1 MSVPPLVFPPL
12 GLPAPNTTFDKLTP
26 EKVWEGQGQ
35 PYWLSVD
42 GGTIANLTVA
52 GNATVAGTL
61 TANNLLATTATVS
74 GLTTLASV
82 TSGAINQGRV
92 GYPSFVFAPTLTGT
106 TLLPVTPSFISQCT
120 VTMLCTAVTYTTP
133 GSVTFTVSNNFPFY
147 IGQSVV
153 IANTTNWNGTY
164 QIGSIANGGNSIT
177 CITGSTF
184 ASETGLTAHAIPLYP
199 VGVYE
204 VSAICR
210 VTQNTAPTPGSATE
224 GISIGLDLNTSS
236 PANYTVAPIQA
247 TTNPIN
253 TITGQYGE
261 ARFPIVGVTRVAAA
275 DSRLFLTVSTGAQTG
290 SYNMTFSQFTV
301 TPIGIFRA

>member
-1 MSVPPLVFPPL
+1 MS
-12 GLPAPNTTFDKLTP
+12 APSATTTFNKITP

-42 GGTIANLTVA
+42 GGTASALTV
-52 GNATVAGTL
+52 TGTL
-61 TANNLLATTATVS
+61 TANNLVATTATVS
-74 GLTTLASV
+74 GLTTLGAV

-92 GYPSFVFAPTLTGT
+92 GYSSFVLAPTLTGT
-106 TLLPVTPSFISQCT
+106 TLSPIAPSFISQCT
-120 VTMLCTAVTYTTP
+120 VTMLLTAATYSALTP
-133 GSVTFTVSNNFPFY
+133 GFVTFTVSNNDPFY
-147 IGQSVV
+147 VGQEVV
-153 IANTTNWNGTY
+153 VANTTNWNATY
-164 QIGSIANGGNSIT
+164 TISSIPPGGNTIT
-177 CITGSTF
+177 CITLNTF

-199 VGVYE
+199 TGTYQ

-224 GISIGLDLNTSS
+224 GISIGLDLATAA
-236 PANYTVAPIQA
+236 PANYTLAPIQA

-261 ARFPIVGVTRVAAA
+261 ARFSIVGVEKVSTA
-275 DSRLFLTVSTGAQTG
+275 SNRLFVTVSTGAQTG

-301 TPIGIFRA
+301 TPIGVPRS

>member
-1 MSVPPLVFPPL
+1 MASFS
-12 GLPAPNTTFDKLTP
+12 KITP
-26 EKVWEGQGQ
+26 EKVWTATGE
-35 PYWLSVD
+35 PNWVSVN

-52 GNATVAGTL
+52 GNASVTGTL

-74 GLTTLASV
+74 GLTTLATV
-82 TSGAINQGRV
+82 TSGAVNQGRV

-106 TLLPVTPSFISQCT
+106 TLSPVPASFTATCT
-120 VTMLCTAVTYTTP
+120 VTMLCTAVTYTTA
-133 GSVTFTVSNNFPFY
+133 GSVTFSVSNNFPFY

-164 QIGSIANGGNSIT
+164 VISSIPNGGNSIT
-177 CITGSTF
+177 CVTGSTF

-210 VTQNTAPTPGSATE
+210 VTQNSAPTPGSATE
-224 GISIGLDLNTSS
+224 GLSVGLDIATSA

-253 TITGQYGE
+253 TLTGSYGE
-261 ARFPIVGVTRVAAA
+261 ARFPIVGVERVAAA
-275 DSRLFLTVSTGAQTG
+275 DSRLFVVVNAGVLTG

-301 TPIGIFRA
+301 TPIGVFRA